1 MLTTSVY
8 RTVREMGFNLRR
20 VGLAR
25 NLPRYWRDLRE
36 WRRRG
41 GGVSSL
47 YPVLSDWSDE
57 AGSAASPYF
66 HQDLLVA
73 QKIFRSSPQRHVDVG
88 SRIDGFVAHVAAFR
102 AIDVFDIRPL
112 HSAIRNVRFVQAD
125 LMSPSAELA
134 GCTDS
139 LSCLHAL
146 EHFGL
151 GRYGDRVDPE
161 GHLRGFRA
169 LIGMLAPNGTL
180 YLSFPIGRPVVEF
193 NAHRVFGATEVLGWP
208 GSERLRLE
216 AFDFIDDRGTLHEDV
231 GRDSIAAACA
241 NIVHGCGI
249 YTFQSL
255 ARS

>member
-1 MLTTSVY
+1 MLTMSVY
-8 RTVREMGFNLRR
+8 RTVREIGFNLRR
-20 VGLAR
+20 MRLAR

-47 YPVLSDWSDE
+47 YPVLSDWSEE

-66 HQDLLVA
+66 QQDLLIA
-73 QKIFRSSPQRHVDVG
+73 QKIFRGSPARHVDVG

-102 AIDVFDIRPL
+102 SIDVFDIRPL
-112 HSAIRNVRFVQAD
+112 RSTIRNVRFVQAD
-125 LMSPSAELA
+125 LMSPSADLA

-151 GRYGDRVDPE
+151 GRYGDPVDPQ

-169 LIGMLAPNGTL
+169 LIDMLAPNGIL

-193 NAHRVFGATEVLGWP
+193 NAHRVFGATDVLSWP
-208 GSERLRLE
+208 GSELLRLE
-216 AFDFIDDRGTLHEDV
+216 AFDMIDDQGLLHEGIDHA
-231 GRDSIAAACA
+231 SIASACIA
-241 NIVHGCGI
+241 VVHGCGI
-249 YTFQSL
+249 YTF
-255 ARS
+255 RRT